1 MKTHH
6 GRGRP
11 PLPRGQVCEHRV
23 VTFLNDGIRQRV
35 DDLAMR
41 EGKSISQ
48 TCRDLIITAIDSID
62 RQENHNPCNG
72 RDESDTEKS

>member
-23 VTFLNDGIRQRV
+23 VTFLNDGIRQKIG
-35 DDLAMR
+35 DLATR
-41 EGKSISQ
+41 DGKSISQ

-62 RQENHNPCNG
+62 TQEQRNPIKG
-72 RDESDTEKS
+72 RDESDTKKN

>member
-1 MKTHH
+1 MNRHH

-23 VTFLNDGIRQRV
+23 VTFLNDGIRRRV

-41 EGKSISQ
+41 QGKSISQ
-48 TCRDLIITAIDSID
+48 TCRDLIITAIDLIE
-62 RQENHNPCNG
+62 RQEHDNPSNG
-72 RDESDTEKS
+72 RDNSDTEKT

>member
-1 MKTHH
+1 MNRHH

-23 VTFLNDGIRQRV
+23 VTFLNDGIRQKIG
-35 DDLAMR
+35 DLATR
-41 EGKSISQ
+41 DGKSISQ

-62 RQENHNPCNG
+62 RQENDHSNNG
-72 RDESDTEKS
+72 RDESDTKKN

>member
-62 RQENHNPCNG
+62 RQEHRNPTNG
-72 RDESDTEKS
+72 RDQSDTEKT

>member
-1 MKTHH
+1 MNRHH

-35 DDLAMR
+35 DDLAVR
-41 EGKSISQ
+41 EGKSISR

-62 RQENHNPCNG
+62 RKENDIPTNG
-72 RDESDTEKS
+72 TDNSDTEKT

>member
-1 MKTHH
+1 MNRHH

-35 DDLAMR
+35 DDLAVR
-41 EGKSISQ
+41 EGKSISR

-62 RQENHNPCNG
+62 RKENDIPTNG
-72 RDESDTEKS
+72 RDNSDTEKT

>member
-1 MKTHH
+1 MKRHH

-35 DDLAMR
+35 DDLAMQ

-62 RQENHNPCNG
+62 RQGNHNPSNW
-72 RDESDTEKS
+72 RDQSDNEKT